1 MIRNLA
7 RNTFRASSVIVGV
20 LLILLALFTVSAR
33 LGLPLLAAQK
43 ANIES
48 LVSDY
53 LNSPVEIGALSVR
66 WQGFG
71 PMLLAEQVSVQ
82 DTGEHSVTLDE
93 LLIDLNLA
101 KSLLRGLPIINELS
115 LVGARLAVE
124 ADVNGQFR
132 LHGTGS
138 NGLDVRSAAQTAE
151 SVASASQAGGIDI
164 VGWLFNASKV
174 ALLDTQLTLIDAAN
188 DQTLVISEL
197 NVRAE
202 NDAQV
207 HQVRVDALLPPSLG
221 GRLEVGLDMIG
232 QSSALSE
239 SEGSLYVAAETI
251 SFDGV
256 MTLLRSL
263 GVDAAQSVNLPGLD
277 AEASMEIWGR
287 WQDGQMISA
296 SGPVTIGQV
305 RDTVTGNTLLDSARA
320 QLRLIYSDQSI
331 DVLATDMQANLGNSS
346 VQIERLKASR
356 MVDVPQL
363 QSQAD
368 EDNEVNASRVPASTE
383 DHRQSDKA
391 TWHFSGASS
400 RVPADIILSLAS
412 FASSS
417 FQPASERSKDKLTA
431 DGQINNLS
439 FDISG
444 NLERPIINA
453 SMDIDRLAFKGSQ
466 YLPSFGA
473 ISGEL
478 SMADSTG
485 QLRLRAKSIPLSWP
499 VASDV
504 ALELDAIETSI
515 DIDIRDSDKVVF
527 NANLQLSDDGIV
539 GSTRAKVTLEP
550 DLSPHLDLQSQF
562 DLSDIT
568 AIKPWLPRKL
578 MKPLA
583 AQWLDSAITAGAAA
597 DGSLLFFGHLA
608 EFPFEQGQGVF
619 KGDVEIRDG
628 ELDYLSGWPRA
639 SAINGKL
646 YLDGLSFVAVAENA
660 SLGQFNVSQTRV
672 SIANLAVPTLI
683 LSGTASGGFQ
693 QIVDFGVEG
702 PLTSIL
708 GPVIGDMSGSGTT
721 QMDLALELSLYQ
733 RPAEGVQN
741 QASSTWRPFSI
752 NGSLFLDNNDV
763 TFGRAGLELIGAT
776 GAVSFSRQGIAINN
790 LQGQLLN
797 HNVLLSGETIGQGSG
812 ANTVLTITGVME
824 ANDLLAH
831 YGNPLDQ
838 FITGASQWRAT
849 ITAPH
854 SLQRVTEEGV
864 RLSVSSDLVGSQL
877 LLPVPFNKSNATPV
891 DFTLSTAFRDG
902 AAEQHWDAV
911 YGDQLHA
918 RVTLVDQGL
927 QLLDVQL
934 GQGALADASES
945 DAINGIRLQGS
956 VPSLAADQWIETVTR
971 YINSLPGSE
980 QAAQPILPVLTDL
993 TTDALILGRF
1003 DFGQATMRS
1012 ETDET
1017 YLNMAFTNALLK
1029 GSLSYPREYW
1039 QKQTPV
1045 KADLELL
1052 DWSVI
1057 DALSEGGQSDD
1068 AATSVALDPTSL
1080 PPIEASVSLLRH
1092 DYLQVRDL
1100 SMRAQPNLSGLDIT
1114 TLGFAYDTMRLVG
1127 QGYWYL
1133 QDPQNV
1139 NPELT
1144 GKHASRLNMVLQS
1157 DDFGEGFDEVGLEGI
1172 VSDAQG
1178 SISMQLSW
1186 PGALYKP
1193 EINRL
1198 DGEVTVSLESGSI
1211 VPLEP
1216 AAGRVIGLFA
1226 LQALPRRLDLDF
1238 KDLTGEGL
1246 AFTSIAG
1253 SAVIEGGIAEVP
1265 LLQLTGPVGV
1275 VDITGSSD
1283 LNTRQFNQRVTV
1295 LPRVSAALPVIGAI
1309 SAGASGG
1316 IGALI
1321 ATGVLKALGVD
1332 FDRIGLRTY
1341 ELTGDWSEPEFA
1353 PVPLELLRR
1362 KN

>member
-7 RNTFRASSVIVGV
+7 RNTFRATSVIVGV

-43 ANIES
+43 TNIES

-53 LNSPVEIGALSVR
+53 LNSPVEIGGLSVG
-66 WQGFG
+66 WKGFG
-71 PMLLAEQVSVQ
+71 PMLLAEQVSVH

-132 LHGTGS
+132 LHGAGS
-138 NGLDVRSAAQTAE
+138 NGLDVRSAD
-151 SVASASQAGGIDI
+151 SVASASEAGGIDI

-202 NDAQV
+202 NNAQV
-207 HQVRVDALLPPSLG
+207 HQVRVDAQLPASLG
-221 GRLEVGLDMIG
+221 DRLEVGLDMIG
-232 QSSALSE
+232 HSSALSE
-239 SEGSLYVAAETI
+239 SEGSLYVAAEAI
-251 SFDGV
+251 SFDGL

-263 GVDAAQSVNLPGLD
+263 GVDAAQSWGLPALD
-277 AEASMEIWGR
+277 ADASMEIWGR

-296 SGPVTIGQV
+296 SGPVTIGRV
-305 RDTVTGNTLLDSARA
+305 RDTGTGNTLLDSARA

-331 DVLATDMQANLGNSS
+331 DLLATDMQATLGTSS

-356 MVDVPQL
+356 MVDVL
-363 QSQAD
+363 HLTGQAG
-368 EDNEVNASRVPASTE
+368 EGHQVGASHVQAST
-383 DHRQSDKA
+383 DDQRQSDTA
-391 TWHFSGASS
+391 TWHFSGAAS
-400 RVPADIILSLAS
+400 RVPADIILSVAS

-417 FQPASERSKDKLTA
+417 FQSASERLQDELMA

-444 NLERPIINA
+444 TLERPRINA
-453 SMDIDRLAFKGSQ
+453 SMDIDSLAFKGGQ
-466 YLPSFGA
+466 HLPSFGA
-473 ISGEL
+473 VSGEL

-485 QLRLRAKSIPLSWP
+485 QLSLRANSMPLSWP

-504 ALELDAIETSI
+504 ALELDAIDSSI
-515 DIDIRDSDKVVF
+515 NIDIRDSDKVVF
-527 NANLQLSDDGIV
+527 DANLQLNDDGIDS
-539 GSTRAKVTLEP
+539 STRAKVTLVP
-550 DLSPHLDLQSQF
+550 GLSPHLDLQSQF

-583 AQWLDSAITAGAAA
+583 AQWLDSAIAAGAAA

-628 ELDYLSGWPRA
+628 ELEFLSDWPRA
-639 SAINGKL
+639 TAINGKL

-660 SLGQFNVSQTRV
+660 SLGQFNVSQTQLN
-672 SIANLAVPTLI
+672 IANLAVPTLM

-693 QIVDFGVEG
+693 QIVDFGIEG
-702 PLTSIL
+702 PLTNIL
-708 GPVIGDMSGSGTT
+708 RPAIGDMSGSGNS
-721 QMDLALELSLYQ
+721 QMDLALELSLYK
-733 RPAEGVQN
+733 RPADGVQDL
-741 QASSTWRPFSI
+741 AATAWRPFSI

-763 TFGRAGLELIGAT
+763 NFGRAGLELVGAT
-776 GAVSFSRQGIAINN
+776 GAVSFNRQGIAINN

-797 HNVLLSGETIGQGSG
+797 QNVLLSGETVGQGAN

-824 ANDLLAH
+824 ANALLAH

-838 FITGASQWRAT
+838 FVTGASQWRAT

-854 SLQRVTEEGV
+854 SLRRVAEEGV
-864 RLSVSSDLVGSQL
+864 RLSVDSDLVGSQL

-918 RVTLVDQGL
+918 RVTLVNQGL

-934 GQGALADASES
+934 GQGELADVSQS
-945 DAINGIRLQGS
+945 DAFNGIRLQGS
-956 VPSLAADQWIETVTR
+956 VPSLAADQWIETVAR
-971 YINSLPGSE
+971 YINSFPGSG

-993 TTDALILGRF
+993 TTDALILGRY
-1003 DFGQATMRS
+1003 DFGQAAIHS
-1012 ETDET
+1012 NADET

-1029 GSLSYPREYW
+1029 GSLSYPRQYW
-1039 QKQTPV
+1039 LKQTPV

-1057 DALSEGGQSDD
+1057 DALSEGGQADD
-1068 AATSVALDPTSL
+1068 ADTSVALDPTSL

-1092 DYLQVRDL
+1092 DSLQVRDL
-1100 SMRAQPNLSGLDIT
+1100 SMRAQPNVSGLDIT

-1139 NPELT
+1139 NPELA

-1172 VSDAQG
+1172 VNDARG
-1178 SISMQLSW
+1178 SISMQLNW
-1186 PGALYKP
+1186 PGALYRP

-1253 SAVIEGGIAEVP
+1253 SAVIEGGVAKVP

-1283 LNTRQFNQRVTV
+1283 LNTRQFNQQVTV

-1341 ELTGDWSEPEFA
+1341 ELTGDWSEPEFT

-1362 KN
+1362 RN